1 MPSIGPLELGIVLI
15 VALLI
20 VGPKRLPHAGR
31 SLGSGVREFKNGLTS
46 STDELKAGLATSDA
60 EAEARQS

>member
-1 MPSIGPLELGIVLI
+1 MPNIGPTEIIIVLV

-31 SLGSGVREFKNGLTS
+31 SLGSGMREFRDGIMGRS
-46 STDELKAGLATSDA
+46 
-60 EAEARQS
+60 RQEEVAAPAAQLSEPT